1 MNEAGNHEKGYWFDD
16 LALDG
21 AAADQAGAGH
31 LGADRRKPERE
42 GRAELVIAPVMEKRL
57 DALPACARFLRRL
70 DIAGIVDGLCPVRE
84 IAHLTHGQVIETL
97 IANRLSSPAQLF
109 KVGEWAR
116 TWAVEEAFGIDP
128 HLLNDDRLAR
138 ALDAIAPHL
147 DQVTG
152 SVGAKAITEFGID
165 ATRCHCNMTSV
176 SLHGA
181 FEHPEDGFPQV
192 KYGHPKDRRPDLKQ
206 TQAGLAVTADGAI
219 PVLNR
224 AFSGGASEVAQV
236 VETL

>member
-1 MNEAGNHEKGYWFDD
+1 MPVRVSSAY
-16 LALDG
+16 
-21 AAADQAGAGH
+21 QRV
-31 LGADRRKPERE
+31 RRP
-42 GRAELVIAPVMEKRL
+42 RAELVIAPVMEKRL
-57 DALPACARFLRRL
+57 GALPACAGFLRRL

-84 IAHLTHGQVIETL
+84 IAHLTHGQVVETL
-97 IANRLSSPAQLF
+97 IANRLSSPTPLF

-128 HLLNDDRLAR
+128 AQLNDDRLAR

-147 DQVTG
+147 DQLAG

-165 ATRCHCNMTSV
+165 AARCHWDMTSV

-206 TQAGLAVTADGAI
+206 IQAGLAVTADGAS
-219 PVLNR
+219 PSCTGPSVAAR
-224 AFSGGASEVAQV
+224 ARSPRSWTPCGPCSTSPPAPTCCWSA
-236 VETL
+236 TPN